1 LLDAFSQTL
10 TYYEQ
15 RNEFILNHFKNRKY
29 QDNVHFIDPTEYIC
43 DENGCWAIK
52 GGIPIY
58 FDDDHLTVFGASLI
72 VNDMFKD

>member
-1 LLDAFSQTL
+1 
-10 TYYEQ
+10 
-15 RNEFILNHFKNRKY
+15 
-29 QDNVHFIDPTEYIC
+29 VHFIDPAEYIC
-43 DENGCWAIK
+43 DENYCWAIK